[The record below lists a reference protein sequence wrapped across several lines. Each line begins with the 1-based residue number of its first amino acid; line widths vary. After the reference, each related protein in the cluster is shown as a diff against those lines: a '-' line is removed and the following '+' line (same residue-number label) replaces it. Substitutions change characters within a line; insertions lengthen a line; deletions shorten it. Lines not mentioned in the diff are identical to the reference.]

1 MAIAK
6 QFNNIIERQ
15 LHVFAAWLPVT
26 NTFKLGDYGII
37 TDGVFVKMG
46 NIKEFDVDISEGT
59 GNESS
64 IDFTSEG
71 TRVIN
76 FAAGAQVDVIP
87 EGAIDAKVTFKFDK
101 EQSFIIKSPTIN
113 VDQMENVNEAGEK
126 LMANPKWQD
135 RFKVVHQTYLA
146 KQATIISTIDA
157 GTEVTLT
164 GDAKALEK
172 LNVGDASINLTSN
185 NKLGLTIQGQ
195 EGVIGLGLFQIIKG
209 GFLGI
214 GGKRKVQVLEDEEE
228 SEQPQIQ
235 FLSAGEVEDDL

>member
-6 QFNNIIERQ
+6 QFNNVIERQ

-46 NIKEFDVDISEGT
+46 NIKEFDVDITEST
-59 GNESS
+59 GSESS

-87 EGAIDAKVTFKFDK
+87 EGAIDAKVVFKFDK

-113 VDQMENVNEAGEK
+113 LSQMENVNEAGEK
-126 LMANPKWQD
+126 LMGNPSWQD

-146 KQATIISTIDA
+146 KEATIISTIDA
-157 GTEVTLT
+157 GTEITFT

-172 LNVGDASINLTSN
+172 LNIGDANIGFTSN
-185 NKLGLTIQGQ
+185 NKLGLTVQGQ
-195 EGVIGLGLFQIIKG
+195 EGVIGLGLFQIVKG
-209 GFLGI
+209 GLFGLG
-214 GGKRKVQVLEDEEE
+214 KKKVQVLEDDEE
-228 SEQPQIQ
+228 SNKPQIQ
-235 FLSAGEVEDDL
+235 FLSAGDVEDDL